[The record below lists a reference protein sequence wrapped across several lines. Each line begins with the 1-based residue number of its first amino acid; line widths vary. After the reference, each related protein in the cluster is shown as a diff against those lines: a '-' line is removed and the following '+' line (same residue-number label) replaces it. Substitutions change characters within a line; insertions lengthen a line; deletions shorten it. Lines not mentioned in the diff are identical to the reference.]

1 MPSSVL
7 RNVEFFSDYTDLED
21 VVFGS
26 SGGSE
31 FLCETPTQ
39 IHQPKVKNQ
48 TKTERERESTYL
60 CKKMTIQSGAIGVC
74 GIEGLIHLHIQTLLY
89 VKWSREPFVI
99 NLTSLSHV
107 LIAQIHL
114 DKSSEKS

>member
-1 MPSSVL
+1 M
-7 RNVEFFSDYTDLED
+7 EFFSDYTDLKD

-39 IHQPKVKNQ
+39 IHQPKVKKQ
-48 TKTERERESTYL
+48 TKTERERKRESTYL

-74 GIEGLIHLHIQTLLY
+74 GKEGLVQWHIY
-89 VKWSREPFVI
+89 R
-99 NLTSLSHV
+99 HCCM
-107 LIAQIHL
+107 
-114 DKSSEKS
+114 

>member
-31 FLCETPTQ
+31 FLCETPTE
-39 IHQPKVKNQ
+39 IHQLKVKNQ
-48 TKTERERESTYL
+48 TKNREREREHLPVQENDYTIWCYRGVWNRRTDSLAVTAV
-60 CKKMTIQSGAIGVC
+60 CKMAKRAIC
-74 GIEGLIHLHIQTLLY
+74 H
-89 VKWSREPFVI
+89 
-99 NLTSLSHV
+99 
-107 LIAQIHL
+107 
-114 DKSSEKS
+114 KSDEFESCFNCSNPS

>member
-1 MPSSVL
+1 MKHRTETLSF
-7 RNVEFFSDYTDLED
+7 RNKRSFALLGSEKRGVFFSDYTDLED

-48 TKTERERESTYL
+48 TQTE
-60 CKKMTIQSGAIGVC
+60 KKRLPVPANDYTIWSCIGVC
-74 GIEGLIHLHIQTLLY
+74 VRCRRADSVAYTDTTVFPE
-89 VKWSREPFVI
+89 R
-99 NLTSLSHV
+99 
-107 LIAQIHL
+107 
-114 DKSSEKS
+114 